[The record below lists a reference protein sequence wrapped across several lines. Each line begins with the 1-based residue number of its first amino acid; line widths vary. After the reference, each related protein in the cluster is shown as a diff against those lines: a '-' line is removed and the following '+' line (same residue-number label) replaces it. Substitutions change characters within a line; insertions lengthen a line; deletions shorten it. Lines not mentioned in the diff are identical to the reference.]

1 MFYYIGWLII
11 FLCILYITHL
21 LSKHIRFILLSL
33 IKITIAGSITLTLAL
48 LVYIVEHLDQR
59 KVQEAIQKAYLKMEE
74 FRNAQL

>member
-1 MFYYIGWLII
+1 MFYYIGWVIV

-33 IKITIAGSITLTLAL
+33 IKITIAGSITLALAL

-59 KVQEAIQKAYLKMEE
+59 KVQEAMQTAYVKMEE

>member
-1 MFYYIGWLII
+1 MFYYFGWVII

-33 IKITIAGSITLTLAL
+33 IKITIAGSITLTLAF

-59 KVQEAIQKAYLKMEE
+59 KIQEAMQTAYVKMEE